1 MHSLLKNMHSKVF
14 FLLYLL
20 TFGQKVE
27 VTKLHEQE
35 AELHARTF
43 NDISWFGQAFPQ
55 KYQIS

>member
-1 MHSLLKNMHSKVF
+1 MHSKVF
-14 FLLYLL
+14 FFTVFTNIWAKL
-20 TFGQKVE
+20 E

-55 KYQIS
+55 KYQISSSELDDF